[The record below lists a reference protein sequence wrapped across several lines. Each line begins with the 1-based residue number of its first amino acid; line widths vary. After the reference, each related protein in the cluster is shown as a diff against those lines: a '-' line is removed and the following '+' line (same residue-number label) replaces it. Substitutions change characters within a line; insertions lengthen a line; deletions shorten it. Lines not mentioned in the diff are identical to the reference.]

1 MKSALLSPICDTTWV
16 THLPHE
22 RYHDNCLQHTFHSGR
37 GSVHVWG
44 AISQD
49 WKSPLIFLCDTGKK
63 GVTAKD
69 YQEQVLEPVVSPAFL
84 GLYDY
89 TASPDSQ
96 YIADQAPCHETR
108 RALVQVRSDLPIPL
122 HPRSA
127 SSPDLNPI
135 EDVWRIMKQRIKARE
150 RFPGTVQEM
159 REAVQEEW
167 DELEPEDWNGS
178 IDSMPDRLKQVK
190 KRKGMQTEF

>member
-1 MKSALLSPICDTTWV
+1 M
-16 THLPHE
+16 
-22 RYHDNCLQHTFHSGR
+22 
-37 GSVHVWG
+37 
-44 AISQD
+44 
-49 WKSPLIFLCDTGKK
+49 
-63 GVTAKD
+63 
-69 YQEQVLEPVVSPAFL
+69 VSPAFL
-84 GLYDY
+84 GLYDH

-96 YIADQAPCHETR
+96 YIEDHAPCHGTR
-108 RALVQVRSDLPIPL
+108 PALVQVKSDLAIHL
-122 HPRSA
+122 HPHPA

-150 RFPGTVQEM
+150 RFPGTVQDM

-178 IDSMPDRLKQVK
+178 IDSMPDLLTQVK